1 MSATRFLVVISLLL
15 SSGCCYC
22 LRQPD
27 GQLSRADQQAETIHA
42 LVSKAMSGP
51 ASNFKLQTSNSLII
65 QASAQEVT
73 PPPRIQPPRT
83 LRERLR
89 LPDQL
94 PGAKAPP
101 IDLPPLDA
109 PPAEKQKAL
118 ERLYPPL
125 PELGSEPPVQ
135 PGPAG
140 RPLTLSDLQNLAMN
154 NNPLIRQAAAD
165 VKAAQGAMI
174 QAGTYPN
181 PNLGYESDNVG
192 TANTA
197 GFQGAFFEQVIK
209 TGGKLRLAQAAA
221 RMDLANAQAAFR
233 RAQTDLATQ
242 VRLNYF
248 AVLSAQE
255 NVNVNRALV
264 ELTDEAYRILVDQVR
279 AAQAAPYEPLQLRAQ
294 AYQARSTF
302 VQARNRFTA
311 AWKQLATSLSMPEMP
326 PTELAGKIDMA
337 LPIFKYDSLLPRIL
351 ANHTDVRTAENSRQ
365 KARFNLRAAEVT
377 PIPDVSVHV
386 AVQKDY
392 TAPPFNVCENVAIGV
407 PIPIWDKNIGG
418 IRQAQGVLARAIE
431 ESRRVQNDLTNR
443 LATAFE
449 QYENNRVL
457 LEYYR
462 DWIIPDQARAYR
474 GTFERH
480 QWQPDQVS
488 FGDVVTAQQNL
499 AASIGT
505 YLTTL
510 VSAWTSVVNVVDLL
524 QVDDLSA
531 VPSSGTLQPAPVPTL
546 DRLPLMP
553 NHCPAP
559 DLPAL
564 PELSWPPA
572 APEEAPLAKPK
583 PNHG

>member
-1 MSATRFLVVISLLL
+1 
-15 SSGCCYC
+15 
-22 LRQPD
+22 
-27 GQLSRADQQAETIHA
+27 
-42 LVSKAMSGP
+42 
-51 ASNFKLQTSNSLII
+51 
-65 QASAQEVT
+65 
-73 PPPRIQPPRT
+73 
-83 LRERLR
+83 LR
-89 LPDQL
+89 LPSQL
-94 PGAKAPP
+94 PGADAPP
-101 IDLPPLDA
+101 IEVPPLNA

-118 ERLYPPL
+118 DRLYPAL
-125 PELGSEPPVQ
+125 PALGPEPPVQ

-140 RPLTLSDLQNLAMN
+140 RPLTLQDLQNLAMN

-181 PNLGYESDNVG
+181 PNFGYESDNIA

-233 RAQTDLATQ
+233 RAQTDLLTQ

-255 NVNVNRALV
+255 NLRVNRALV
-264 ELTDEAYRILVDQVR
+264 KLTDEAYRILIDQVR

-294 AYQARSTF
+294 AYQARSAL

-311 AWKQLATSLSMPEMP
+311 SWKQLATSLSTPEMP
-326 PTELAGKIDMA
+326 PTQLAGKIDAA
-337 LPIFKYDSLLPRIL
+337 LPILKYDSLLPLIL
-351 ANHTDVRTAENSRQ
+351 ANHTDMRTAENSRQ

-392 TAPPFNVCENVAIGV
+392 TAPPFNIAENVAIGV
-407 PIPIWDKNIGG
+407 SVPIWDKNIGG
-418 IRQAQGVLARAIE
+418 IRQAQGNLARAIE
-431 ESRRVQNDLTNR
+431 ESRRVRNDLTNR

-499 AASIGT
+499 AGSIGT
-505 YLTTL
+505 YLATL
-510 VSAWTSVVNVVDLL
+510 AAAWSSAVNVADLL

-531 VPSSGTLQPAPVPTL
+531 VPSAGTIQPAPVPSL
-546 DRLPLMP
+546 ERLPLMP
-553 NHCPAP
+553 EHCPAR

-564 PELSWPPA
+564 PEISWPAA
-572 APEEAPLAKPK
+572 APEELLPAKPRQ
-583 PNHG
+583 